1 MQPLCTHPTCPAPVL
16 YCICPSL
23 YLTCPASILYFI
35 RPVLHLS
42 CPACDPFCNRTV
54 LCLFFSA
61 PVRSCIRVEWFTT
74 FCIFGNGHIA
84 ADQVYLMSSIYK
96 KNSKFRRA
104 LACRT
109 RSKAYMFCIRP
120 VHYSNVTD
128 QHLYCTASILSC
140 IWHVLIYLR
149 GIVRVM

>member
-96 KNSKFRRA
+96 KTVNFVGRLLVARA
-104 LACRT
+104 AKLTCSA
-109 RSKAYMFCIRP
+109 S
-120 VHYSNVTD
+120 VLYSNVTD

-149 GIVRVM
+149 GMVRVM